1 MATSNRMPE
10 ELANAS
16 GIEYVRPSPSRL
28 GLLGNRWGL
37 LGSGHQQG
45 RSENMFSG
53 KGDFAAFL
61 EVLRARCEVWDIEGG
76 KDWRRREADDDET
89 VEYIPGSNN
98 PAEDAANFGE
108 LGTSSGGLGHEQ
120 SQETTSEIEA
130 VSQASKSAKPVIP
143 RYFHVFLASDDV
155 AELNQQVWG
164 SAVLKAALSD
174 PGLPSSLTEVP
185 WESTHLRVYGRNVFV
200 PRYHSGVTMWT
211 FSELC
216 SSNLGPADYITLAST
231 FHTLILDSVPILTLL
246 QKNEARRFITLL
258 DALYEARCKLLIR
271 AEAGPDD
278 IFFPETRAGSGSDT
292 ASDLNSNEDG
302 GVYSEVF
309 SEIYQDQTSPF
320 RPNISSYTSSAS
332 PPSSLSSPLPSTSHS
347 SNTSEL
353 STRSILADEDSD
365 FGPVYGAGRFSGT
378 RGPSDGPP
386 GAGSEIGR
394 QDGPDFAKIGTFTGE
409 DERFAY
415 KRARS
420 RLWEMC
426 GRRWWERMEEG
437 WWRPVSREV
446 RRWEGDGGTAAQN
459 GSIGFVNR
467 EVDAGFG
474 GEEAG
479 DEIEEREKLFRH
491 GASPFRTSREPP
503 PKFGWV
509 HAWGMMKWGKKAG
522 AWGKGPEGLEEK
534 KGEKEKDGVGKNDA
548 DRRS

>member
-1 MATSNRMPE
+1 MPE

-16 GIEYVRPSPSRL
+16 GIEYVRPSASRL

-37 LGSGHQQG
+37 LGSGPQQG

-61 EVLRARCEVWDIEGG
+61 EVLRARCEVWDMEGG
-76 KDWRRREADDDET
+76 KDWRRREADED
-89 VEYIPGSNN
+89 YILENKTDSND
-98 PAEDAANFGE
+98 PPKDAANLGE
-108 LGTSSGGLGHEQ
+108 IGASNGGLGHEE
-120 SQETTSEIEA
+120 SRDTTFEPEA
-130 VSQASKSAKPVIP
+130 VSQSLRPAKPVIP
-143 RYFHVFLASDDV
+143 RHYHVVSSPDDV
-155 AELNQQVWG
+155 AELNHQVWG
-164 SAVLKAALSD
+164 SAVLKAVLSD

-185 WESTHLRVYGRNVFV
+185 WDSTYLRIYGRNVPV

-231 FHTLILDSVPILTLL
+231 FHTLVLDSVPVLTLL

-258 DALYEARCKLLIR
+258 DALYEARCKLLVR

-278 IFFPETRAGSGSDT
+278 IFFPETRARRSSDT
-292 ASDLNSNEDG
+292 ADDRNSNDDG

-332 PPSSLSSPLPSTSHS
+332 PPSYSSSPLPSSPHS
-347 SNTSEL
+347 SNTSDL

-386 GAGSEIGR
+386 GAGNEIGR
-394 QDGPDFAKIGTFTGE
+394 QDRPDFAKIGSFTGE
-409 DERFAY
+409 DEKFAY

-426 GRRWWERMEEG
+426 GRRWWERSEEG

-446 RRWEGDGGTAAQN
+446 RRWEGDN
-459 GSIGFVNR
+459 GRPVRSGSSGVVNQDVNAPIPEQGAGHEIG
-467 EVDAGFG
+467 EK
-474 GEEAG
+474 EE
-479 DEIEEREKLFRH
+479 LFRH
-491 GASPFRTSREPP
+491 GASPFRVSQEPP
-503 PKFGWV
+503 PKFAWV

-522 AWGKGPEGLEEK
+522 AWGKGPEGLAEK
-534 KGEKEKDGVGKNDA
+534 KSGKEDGATNKGA

>member
-1 MATSNRMPE
+1 MLGVLVATSNRMPE

-16 GIEYVRPSPSRL
+16 GTEYVRPSSSRM

-61 EVLRARCEVWDIEGG
+61 EVLRARCEVWDMEGE
-76 KDWRRREADDDET
+76 KDWRRREADDDDT
-89 VEYIPGSNN
+89 VEHTTGSDSLSEN
-98 PAEDAANFGE
+98 AATF
-108 LGTSSGGLGHEQ
+108 GGLGASDDELGCEQ
-120 SQETTSEIEA
+120 SRDTTIKTGA
-130 VSQASKSAKPVIP
+130 VSQVSKSTKPVIP
-143 RYFHVFLASDDV
+143 RHYHVASSPHV
-155 AELNQQVWG
+155 AAELNQKAWG
-164 SAVLKAALSD
+164 SAVLKTVLSD
-174 PGLPSSLTEVP
+174 PGLPSSITEVP
-185 WESTHLRVYGRNVFV
+185 WESTYLRVYGRNVFV
-200 PRYHSGVTMWT
+200 PRCHSSVTMWT

-231 FHTLILDSVPILTLL
+231 FHTLILDTVPILTLL

-271 AEAGPDD
+271 AAAGPDD
-278 IFFPETRAGSGSDT
+278 IFFPETRTGRGSET
-292 ASDLNSNEDG
+292 ADDRNSNDDG

-332 PPSSLSSPLPSTSHS
+332 PPSYPSSSLPSTSHS
-347 SNTSEL
+347 SNILDL
-353 STRSILADEDSD
+353 SKRSILADEDSD

-378 RGPSDGPP
+378 RGPSDGSP
-386 GAGSEIGR
+386 GAGNEIGR
-394 QDGPDFAKIGTFTGE
+394 QDRPDFAKIGTFTGE
-409 DERFAY
+409 DEKFAY

-426 GRRWWERMEEG
+426 GRRWWDRNDEG

-446 RRWEGDGGTAAQN
+446 RRWEGDETAAVQS
-459 GSIGFVNR
+459 GSSVSLNEEVNAAIP
-467 EVDAGFG
+467 EQ
-474 GEEAG
+474 EAG
-479 DEIEEREKLFRH
+479 DEIEEKEKLFRH

-522 AWGKGPEGLEEK
+522 AWGKGPEGLEDKKSGREK
-534 KGEKEKDGVGKNDA
+534 EPSGEK
-548 DRRS
+548 